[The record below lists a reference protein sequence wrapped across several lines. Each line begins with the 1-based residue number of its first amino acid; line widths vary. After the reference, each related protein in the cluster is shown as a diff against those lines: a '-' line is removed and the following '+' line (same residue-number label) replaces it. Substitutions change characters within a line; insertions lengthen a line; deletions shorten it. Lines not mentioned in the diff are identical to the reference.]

1 MPKKIKQEQ
10 AFKLRK
16 IKHSKRDII
25 ALILALIAV
34 SFLILYSVYFLA
46 EKVSI
51 INLLEDPKF
60 PELSVIW
67 PAFIIV
73 MSLIWVVFSIV
84 MAFIIYKI
92 EKKQY
97 KWHSLFIISLI
108 SIVFVRVD
116 TFILGIIASLL
127 YYKEHH

>member
-25 ALILALIAV
+25 ALILSLIAV
-34 SFLILYSVYFLA
+34 SFLILYAVYFLA
-46 EKVSI
+46 EKASI

-73 MSLIWVVFSIV
+73 MALIWVVFSIV

-97 KWHSLFIISLI
+97 KWYSLLIISLI
-108 SIVFVRVD
+108 SIVFFRVD
-116 TFILGIIASLL
+116 TLILGIIASLL